1 VGVHQVIRVAM
12 PGLAAAEAVAALGA
26 SLRLRLRRD
35 GGAVDPALA
44 ARLDAVLD
52 ALGVRE
58 AVGALEPREAV
69 AMLGLV
75 EGLLGQA
82 ADFVARPGRT
92 SWDHEDPS
100 ILMAQGHMSTLL
112 VDAFRHLVV
121 PSLGGGLAA
130 RMDAGAWCLD
140 VGAGVAALSVALC
153 RTWPAL
159 HVVGLEPWQPAL
171 ALARAT
177 VAEAGLDD
185 RIELRQE
192 TVEALQDAD
201 RYDLAWVPAF
211 FISGAV
217 LGRGIE
223 RVHAALRPDGCA
235 VVGFY
240 ARPADPLPAAV
251 ADLRTVRQ
259 GGATLS
265 LDETATLMARAGFAD
280 VEILVDTVWKGP
292 VVFVI
297 GRRAAR

>member
-1 VGVHQVIRVAM
+1 VGVDQVIRVAM

-26 SLRLRLRRD
+26 SLRLRRD
-35 GGAVDPALA
+35 GTAVDPALA

-52 ALGVRE
+52 ALGVRG
-58 AVGALEPREAV
+58 AVDALEPQEAV
-69 AMLGLV
+69 TMLGLV

-92 SWDHEDPS
+92 SWNHEDPR
-100 ILMAQGHMSTLL
+100 ILMAQGHMSVLL
-112 VDAFRHLVV
+112 AEAFRRLVV
-121 PSLGGGLAA
+121 PSLGAGLAD

-159 HVVGLEPWQPAL
+159 HVVGLEPWPPAL

-177 VAEAGLDD
+177 VADSGLEE
-185 RIELRQE
+185 RIELREEAVE
-192 TVEALQDAD
+192 TLQDAD
-201 RYDLAWVPAF
+201 RYDLAWVPTF

-217 LGRGIE
+217 LERGIE

-235 VVGFY
+235 VAGLY
-240 ARPADPLPAAV
+240 ARPPDPLPAAV

-259 GGATLS
+259 GGAGLS
-265 LDETATLMARAGFAD
+265 PDETATLMARAGLAD

-292 VVFVI
+292 VVFVT